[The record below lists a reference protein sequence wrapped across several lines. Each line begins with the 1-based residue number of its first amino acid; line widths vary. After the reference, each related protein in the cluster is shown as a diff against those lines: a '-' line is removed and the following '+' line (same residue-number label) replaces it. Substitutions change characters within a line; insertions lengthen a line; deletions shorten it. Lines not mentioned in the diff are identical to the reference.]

1 MRSGFW
7 KSDWFLGLV
16 VVVLMMLAG
25 GSDLLQSLERK
36 AYDMGVQ
43 ASSRVPSDKV
53 AVIAIDDTS
62 IANIGRWPW
71 SREVHAR
78 MADLLAGAKAKVI
91 ANTLFLFEPQSDPG
105 YQYITK
111 LLELAEK
118 SEAGAEPS
126 AMRSLLKE
134 AEAALNTDRRLAE
147 SYAKAGSVVLPMLF
161 TIDIPR
167 GKPDRPLAD
176 FVVKN
181 AIPSREEETGALPA
195 SAVQVPLESLGRAA
209 AALGHLNANPD
220 VDGGIRNEPLVLQY
234 YDQYYPSLSM
244 MTAAKSLNLGPADI
258 NVRLGESVSL
268 GKL

>member
-43 ASSRVPSDKV
+43 ASARVPSDKV

-91 ANTLFLFEPQSDPG
+91 ANTLFLFEPQIDPG

-111 LLELAEK
+111 LLELAER
-118 SEAGAEPS
+118 SAAGSAEPS
-126 AMRSLLKE
+126 PMLALLKE

-147 SYAKAGSVVLPMLF
+147 SYAKAGSVLLPMLF
-161 TIDIPR
+161 TIDTPR

-181 AIPSREEETGALPA
+181 ASPSREEETGALPA
-195 SAVQVPLESLGRAA
+195 AAVQVPLESLGRAA
-209 AALGHLNANPD
+209 AALFSASS
-220 VDGGIRNEPLVLQY
+220 RSLVMY
-234 YDQYYPSLSM
+234 W
-244 MTAAKSLNLGPADI
+244 
-258 NVRLGESVSL
+258 
-268 GKL
+268 